1 VGFLITAL
9 LAFIIAFTIIFL
21 DRYDAIAT
29 FILRPFAKN
38 KTPYTANSP
47 QTSYW
52 RRPAFWSLVLRK
64 NLLSLSDTQLLT
76 GIAIQFTA
84 MLQHCSLSIYHF
96 QIVIEL
102 AFLTSVTHLLTVVA
116 LRTYFVKNRWI
127 NLPRVFFMLGN
138 LGLLGYTSFVAYSYD
153 LAGVEYAQQLDSSAS
168 LACFFQRPRPRLRAA
183 FGGKWAALLV
193 GAIGGHATVILAMYV
208 LPEEDKSRKG
218 EWSWR
223 WLSAI
228 IRIWVIA
235 PTYAVYGIVSAGQVL
250 SRTQALGTPDV
261 TIIPNEVD
269 EETWGFGQFLPVLL
283 LGLPLFAGWES
294 FWEEYHMRDLKEKAM
309 EYENLTAPS
318 MILGNTPNI
327 DVEEKATQNLGLR
340 PIAVPTLP
348 PIRMPSSSFTLDT
361 ETIVGSDVQIAPT
374 ATANLQTK
382 DGTSN
387 AP

>member
-1 VGFLITAL
+1 MGFLITAL

-47 QTSYW
+47 PTSYW

-96 QIVIEL
+96 QIVVEL

-127 NLPRVFFMLGN
+127 NLPRILFMLGN
-138 LGLLGYTSFVAYSYD
+138 LGLLGYTSFVAYSYN
-153 LAGVEYAQQLDSSAS
+153 LADVEYAQRLDSSAS

-183 FGGKWAALLV
+183 FGGKWAGLLV
-193 GAIGGHATVILAMYV
+193 GAIGSHATVILAMYV
-208 LPEEDKSRKG
+208 LPEEHKRGIG

-228 IRIWVIA
+228 IQIWVIA
-235 PTYAVYGIVSAGQVL
+235 PAYAVYGIVSAVQVL
-250 SRTQALGTPDV
+250 STTQALGTPNV

-327 DVEEKATQNLGLR
+327 DIEEKATQNLGLR